1 MSFQYNILDLLIFF
15 PLSNPISDS
24 VMLLQLRAHTISKV
38 DFAPLASR
46 PAGLLYG
53 LAGAGGRVLRPVN
66 PVLEDRL

>member
-1 MSFQYNILDLLIFF
+1 
-15 PLSNPISDS
+15 
-24 VMLLQLRAHTISKV
+24 MLLQLRAHTISKV